1 MPPRKSTKKR
11 TTKRRSAT
19 QKGKGVLGD
28 IHNFVR
34 DNQLISKGIL
44 AAGHPEIANAAG
56 QLGYGRRKKRTT
68 KKSTKRSTMKTVV
81 LAVPVIKKRATRR
94 KTQKGR
100 GIFDS
105 LGGLL
110 GSVGHGIGSAGYGVL
125 SGLTG
130 GRRSTQRGKGSLV
143 NGLKVMFGGNTV
155 SKSNVLKF

>member
-44 AAGHPEIANAAG
+44 AAGHPEISNAAS
-56 QLGYGRRKKRTT
+56 QLGYGRRKKRGT
-68 KKSTKRSTMKTVV
+68 KKSTTKTVV
-81 LAVPVIKKRATRR
+81 LALPVVKKRATRKR
-94 KTQKGR
+94 TQRGR

-105 LGGLL
+105 IGGVL
-110 GSVGHGIGSAGYGVL
+110 GSVGHGVGSAGYGLL

-130 GRRSTQRGKGSLV
+130 GRRRSTQKGKGLLS
-143 NGLKVMFGGNTV
+143 MFGLGRP
-155 SKSNVLKF
+155 KQNVLKF